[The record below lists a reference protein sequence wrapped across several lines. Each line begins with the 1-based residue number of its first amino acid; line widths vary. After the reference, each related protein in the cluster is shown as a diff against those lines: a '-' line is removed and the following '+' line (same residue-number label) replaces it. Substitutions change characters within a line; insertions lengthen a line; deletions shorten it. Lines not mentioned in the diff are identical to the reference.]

1 MDIHQGGFMGLRNEI
16 LKYYPFLNDLDN
28 EVLDVLFNRIIVN
41 SYEVGE
47 NVFGNKVSCIG
58 FSFILEGRLRIYKI
72 GDDGKEVTL
81 YRIGK
86 GDSCFNT
93 ILCAL
98 TDSEETSFADVEENA
113 VIAILP
119 MDLFKRYLLNN
130 SSFLK
135 YIFKNLYNTFENV
148 VEGFEKVTFDSIEN
162 RIIDYFNLKLEDNNG
177 AKIIYTTH
185 EKIAAD
191 IGSSRE
197 VVSRSLK
204 RLEKRGVLELGRGKI
219 KIKNWIY

>member
-1 MDIHQGGFMGLRNEI
+1 MDFKYEL
-16 LKYYPFLNDLDN
+16 LKNYPFLKDLDKDIL
-28 EVLDVLFNRIIVN
+28 ELFLSRIIVN
-41 SYEVGE
+41 NYEVGD
-47 NVFGNKVSCIG
+47 NVFRNNVSCIG
-58 FSFILEGRLRIYKI
+58 LSFILEGKLRIYKL
-72 GDDGKEVTL
+72 GDDGKEITL
-81 YRIGK
+81 YRISK

-98 TDSEETSFADVEENA
+98 TDSEEKSFADVEENA

-119 MDLFKRYLLNN
+119 MDLFKKYLLNN
-130 SSFLK
+130 NIFLK
-135 YIFKNLYNTFENV
+135 YIFKNLYNKFENV
-148 VEGFEKVTFDSIEN
+148 VEGLEKVTFNSIEN
-162 RIIDYFNLKLEDNNG
+162 RIIDYFNIKLEESNG
-177 AKIIYTTH
+177 VKIIYTTH

-204 RLEKRGVLELGRGKI
+204 ALEKRGVLELGRGKI

>member
-1 MDIHQGGFMGLRNEI
+1 MDLRDEL
-16 LKYYPFLNDLDN
+16 LKYYPFLKDLDN
-28 EVLDVLFNRIIVN
+28 EVLEIILKRVLVN
-41 SYEVGE
+41 NYEIGQ
-47 NVFGNKVSCIG
+47 NVFSNKISCIG

-98 TDSEETSFADVEENA
+98 TDSDEVSFADVEENA

-119 MDLFKRYLLNN
+119 MDLFKRYLINN
-130 SSFLK
+130 NSFLK
-135 YIFKNLYNTFENV
+135 YMFRNLYNKFESV
-148 VEGFEKVTFDSIEN
+148 VEGFEKVTFTSIEN
-162 RIIDYFNLKLEDNNG
+162 RIIDYFNLKLLDNNG

-204 RLEKRGVLELGRGKI
+204 GLEKRGVLELGRGKI

>member
-1 MDIHQGGFMGLRNEI
+1 MDFRYEL
-16 LKYYPFLNDLDN
+16 LKSYPFLRDIEN
-28 EVLDVLFNRIIVN
+28 EVLDLFFKRIIVN
-41 SYEVGE
+41 NYEVGQ
-47 NVFGNKVSCIG
+47 NIFSDKVSCIG

-72 GDDGKEVTL
+72 GDDGKEITL

-98 TDSEETSFADVEENA
+98 TDSDEISFADVEENA
-113 VIAILP
+113 LIAILP
-119 MDLFKRYLLNN
+119 MDLFKKYLVNN

-135 YIFKNLYNTFENV
+135 YMFKNLYNKFENV
-148 VEGFEKVTFDSIEN
+148 VEGLEKVTFDSIEN
-162 RIIDYFNLKLEDNNG
+162 RLINYFNLKLKDNNG
-177 AKIIYTTH
+177 ARIIYTTH

-204 RLEKRGVLELGRGKI
+204 ALEKRGLLELGRGKI

>member
-1 MDIHQGGFMGLRNEI
+1 MDFKYEL
-16 LKYYPFLNDLDN
+16 LKNYPFLKDLDKDIL
-28 EVLDVLFNRIIVN
+28 ELFLSRIIVN
-41 SYEVGE
+41 NYEVGD
-47 NVFGNKVSCIG
+47 NVFRNNVSCIG
-58 FSFILEGRLRIYKI
+58 LSFILEGKLRIYKL
-72 GDDGKEVTL
+72 GDDGKEITL
-81 YRIGK
+81 YRISK

-98 TDSEETSFADVEENA
+98 TDSEEKSFADVEENA

-119 MDLFKRYLLNN
+119 MDLFKKYLLNN
-130 SSFLK
+130 NIFLK
-135 YIFKNLYNTFENV
+135 YIFKNLYNKFENV
-148 VEGFEKVTFDSIEN
+148 VEGLEKVTFNSIEN
-162 RIIDYFNLKLEDNNG
+162 RLIDYFNIKLEESNG
-177 AKIIYTTH
+177 VKIIYTTH

-204 RLEKRGVLELGRGKI
+204 TLEKRGVLELGRGKI

>member
-1 MDIHQGGFMGLRNEI
+1 MDLRYEL
-16 LKYYPFLNDLDN
+16 LKLYPFLRDVEN
-28 EVLDVLFNRIIVN
+28 EVLDLFFKRIIVN
-41 SYEVGE
+41 NYEVGQ
-47 NVFGNKVSCIG
+47 NIFSDKVSCIG

-72 GDDGKEVTL
+72 GDDGKEITL

-98 TDSEETSFADVEENA
+98 TDSDEISFTDVEENA
-113 VIAILP
+113 LIAILP
-119 MDLFKRYLLNN
+119 MDLFKKYLVNN
-130 SSFLK
+130 SIFLK
-135 YIFKNLYNTFENV
+135 YIFKNLYNKFENV
-148 VEGFEKVTFDSIEN
+148 VEGLEKVTFDSIEN
-162 RIIDYFNLKLEDNNG
+162 RLINYFNVKLEDNNG
-177 AKIIYTTH
+177 ARIIYTTH

-204 RLEKRGVLELGRGKI
+204 ALEKRGVLELGRGKI

>member
-1 MDIHQGGFMGLRNEI
+1 MDLRYEL
-16 LKYYPFLNDLDN
+16 LKLYPFLRDVEDEILDLFFKIIIFN
-28 EVLDVLFNRIIVN
+28 NYEAGQNLFND
-41 SYEVGE
+41 
-47 NVFGNKVSCIG
+47 KVSCIG

-72 GDDGKEVTL
+72 GEDGKEVTL

-93 ILCAL
+93 VLCAL
-98 TDSEETSFADVEENA
+98 TDSEEISFADVEENA
-113 VIAILP
+113 IIAILP
-119 MDLFKRYLLNN
+119 MDLFKKYLVNN

-135 YIFKNLYNTFENV
+135 YMFKNLYNRFENV
-148 VEGFEKVTFDSIEN
+148 VEGLQKVTFDSIEN
-162 RIIDYFNLKLEDNNG
+162 RLINYFNVKLEDNNG
-177 AKIIYTTH
+177 ARIIYTTH

-197 VVSRSLK
+197 VVGRSLK
-204 RLEKRGVLELGRGKI
+204 ILEKRGLLELGRGKI

>member
-1 MDIHQGGFMGLRNEI
+1 MDLRYEL
-16 LKYYPFLNDLDN
+16 LKLYPFLRDVEDEILDLFFKRIIFN
-28 EVLDVLFNRIIVN
+28 NYEAGQNLFND
-41 SYEVGE
+41 
-47 NVFGNKVSCIG
+47 KVSCIG

-72 GDDGKEVTL
+72 GEDGKEVTL

-113 VIAILP
+113 IIAILP
-119 MDLFKRYLLNN
+119 MDLFKRYLVNN

-135 YIFKNLYNTFENV
+135 YMFKNLYNRFENV
-148 VEGFEKVTFDSIEN
+148 VEGLEKVTFDSIEN
-162 RIIDYFNLKLEDNNG
+162 RLINYFNVKLEDNNG
-177 AKIIYTTH
+177 ARIIYTTH

-204 RLEKRGVLELGRGKI
+204 ILEKRGLLELGRGKI

>member
-1 MDIHQGGFMGLRNEI
+1 MDLRDEL
-16 LKYYPFLNDLDN
+16 LKYYPFLKDLDN
-28 EVLDVLFNRIIVN
+28 EVLEIILKRVLVN
-41 SYEVGE
+41 NYEIGQ
-47 NVFGNKVSCIG
+47 NVFSNKISCIG

-98 TDSEETSFADVEENA
+98 TDSDEVSFADVEENA

-119 MDLFKRYLLNN
+119 MDLFKRYLINN
-130 SSFLK
+130 NSFLK
-135 YIFKNLYNTFENV
+135 YMFRNLYNKFENV
-148 VEGFEKVTFDSIEN
+148 VEGFEKVTFTSIEN
-162 RIIDYFNLKLEDNNG
+162 RIIDYFNLKLLDNNG

-204 RLEKRGVLELGRGKI
+204 GLERRGVLELGRGKI

>member
-1 MDIHQGGFMGLRNEI
+1 MDIRDKLI
-16 LKYYPFLNDLDN
+16 KYYPFLSNLDDQ
-28 EVLDVLFNRIIVN
+28 VLDILISRMRVN
-41 SYEVGE
+41 SYEVGQ
-47 NVFGNKVSCIG
+47 NVFSTNVSCIG

-98 TDSEETSFADVEENA
+98 TDSDEISLADVEENA
-113 VIAILP
+113 TIAILP
-119 MDLFKRYLLNN
+119 MDLFKRHLLNN
-130 SSFLK
+130 NSFLK
-135 YIFKNLYNTFENV
+135 YMFKNLYNKFENV

-162 RIIDYFNLKLEDNNG
+162 RIIDYFNLKLIDNNG

-204 RLEKRGVLELGRGKI
+204 GLEKRGVLELGRGKI
-219 KIKNWIY
+219 KIKNWEY

>member
-1 MDIHQGGFMGLRNEI
+1 MDLRDEM
-16 LKYYPFLNDLDN
+16 LKNYPFLNDLDN
-28 EVLDVLFNRIIVN
+28 EVLEIFFNRLIVN
-41 SYEVGE
+41 SYEAGQ
-47 NVFGNKVSCIG
+47 NVFNNKVSCIG
-58 FSFILEGRLRIYKI
+58 FSFILDGKVRIYKI

-113 VIAILP
+113 IIAILP

-130 SSFLK
+130 NSFLK
-135 YIFKNLYNTFENV
+135 YIFKNLYAKFENV
-148 VEGFEKVTFDSIEN
+148 VEGFEKVTFNSIEN
-162 RIIDYFNLKLEDNNG
+162 RIIDYFNLKLIDNNG
-177 AKIIYTTH
+177 VKIIYTTH

-204 RLEKRGVLELGRGKI
+204 SLEKRGILELGRGKI

>member
-1 MDIHQGGFMGLRNEI
+1 MEYRESL
-16 LKYYPFLNDLDN
+16 LKYYPFLSGLDT
-28 EVLDVLFNRIIVN
+28 EVLEIIFNRIIVN
-41 SYEVGE
+41 SYTVGE
-47 NVFGNKVSCIG
+47 NLFKKNVSCIG

-98 TDSEETSFADVEENA
+98 TDSEETSFAEVEENA
-113 VIAILP
+113 VIGILP
-119 MDLFKRYLLNN
+119 MDTFKKYLLN
-130 SSFLK
+130 SSIFLK
-135 YIFKNLYNTFENV
+135 YIFKNLYNKFENI
-148 VEGFEKVTFDSIEN
+148 VEGFEKITFDSIEN
-162 RIIDYFNLKLEDNNG
+162 RIINYFNLKLEESNG
-177 AKIIYTTH
+177 VRIVYTTH

-204 RLEKRGVLELGRGKI
+204 SLEKRGVLELGRGKI
-219 KIKNWIY
+219 KIINWIY

>member
-1 MDIHQGGFMGLRNEI
+1 MDLRYEL
-16 LKYYPFLNDLDN
+16 LKSYPFLRDVEN
-28 EVLDVLFNRIIVN
+28 EVLDLIFKRIIVN
-41 SYEVGE
+41 NYEIGQ
-47 NVFGNKVSCIG
+47 NIFSDKVSCIG

-72 GDDGKEVTL
+72 GDDGKEITL

-98 TDSEETSFADVEENA
+98 TDSDEISFADVEENA
-113 VIAILP
+113 LIAILP
-119 MDLFKRYLLNN
+119 MDLFKKYLVNN

-135 YIFKNLYNTFENV
+135 YMFKNLYNKFENV
-148 VEGFEKVTFDSIEN
+148 VEGLEKVTFDSIEN
-162 RIIDYFNLKLEDNNG
+162 RLINYFNVKLEDNNG
-177 AKIIYTTH
+177 ASIIYTTH

-204 RLEKRGVLELGRGKI
+204 VLEKRGLLELGRGKI

>member
-1 MDIHQGGFMGLRNEI
+1 MDFRYEL
-16 LKYYPFLNDLDN
+16 LKSYPFLRDVQN
-28 EVLDVLFNRIIVN
+28 EVLDLFFKRIIVN
-41 SYEVGE
+41 NYEVGQ
-47 NVFGNKVSCIG
+47 NIFSDKVSCIG

-72 GDDGKEVTL
+72 GDDGKEITL

-98 TDSEETSFADVEENA
+98 TDSDEISFADVEENA
-113 VIAILP
+113 LIAILP
-119 MDLFKRYLLNN
+119 MDLFKKYLVNN

-135 YIFKNLYNTFENV
+135 YMFKNLYNKFENV
-148 VEGFEKVTFDSIEN
+148 VEGLEKVTFDSIEN
-162 RIIDYFNLKLEDNNG
+162 RLINYFNVKLEDNNG
-177 AKIIYTTH
+177 ARIIYTTH

-204 RLEKRGVLELGRGKI
+204 ALEKRGLLELGRGKI

>member
-1 MDIHQGGFMGLRNEI
+1 MDLRYEL
-16 LKYYPFLNDLDN
+16 LKLYPFLRDVEDEILDLFFKRIIFN
-28 EVLDVLFNRIIVN
+28 NYEAGQNLFND
-41 SYEVGE
+41 
-47 NVFGNKVSCIG
+47 KVSCIG

-72 GDDGKEVTL
+72 GEDGKEVTL

-93 ILCAL
+93 VLCAL
-98 TDSEETSFADVEENA
+98 TDSEEISFADVEENA
-113 VIAILP
+113 LIAILP
-119 MDLFKRYLLNN
+119 MDLFKRYLVNN

-135 YIFKNLYNTFENV
+135 YMFKNLYNRFENV
-148 VEGFEKVTFDSIEN
+148 VEGLEKVTFDSIEN
-162 RIIDYFNLKLEDNNG
+162 RLINYFNVKLEDNNG
-177 AKIIYTTH
+177 ARIIYTTH

-204 RLEKRGVLELGRGKI
+204 ILERRGLLELGRGKI
-219 KIKNWIY
+219 KIKDWIY